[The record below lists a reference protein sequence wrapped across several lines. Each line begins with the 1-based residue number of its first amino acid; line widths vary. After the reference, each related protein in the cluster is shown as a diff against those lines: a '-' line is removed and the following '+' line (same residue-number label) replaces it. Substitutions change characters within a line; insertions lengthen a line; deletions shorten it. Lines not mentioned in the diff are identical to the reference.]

1 MTLPV
6 YDGDLYADE
15 AIRDPLPVY
24 AHLRELGPVVWLS
37 QLQVYALPRYAEVAS
52 VLRQP
57 KRFSSARGVSLNER
71 TNRLLVGS
79 TLNSDPPEHD
89 ATRAITAEPL
99 LPGALEAIAPRIRR
113 AADTLVAGLTRR
125 GRFDAVSDFAQ
136 YLPVSIVAELVGLPD
151 QAREKM
157 LTWASATFNLFG
169 PENERA
175 KAAFADLR
183 DLKAFL
189 DEYGTPEKLKP
200 GGWAQRIFH
209 VGAERGI
216 PFETCAQLMR
226 DYINPSLDTTI
237 SATGQAIKF
246 FADAPEQWALVRAR
260 PELIPNAVDEVVRL
274 ATPIRAFTRFVAE
287 DSEVAGVPI
296 PQGARVMVMY
306 ASANRDERR
315 FADPDRFDVTR
326 DVHDHLGFG
335 SGVHMCMGM
344 HLARLEIISLLQSLA
359 RHVKTIQLDGEP
371 VVAMNNTIRAYAS
384 LPVVVQADDTA
395 ADTAGTEAVGE
406 RGAGR
411 EGEGVG
417 DSDREHEREL
427 ERETLSVRVA
437 SRRLAAQDIV
447 ALELESADATPLP
460 PFEPGAHVDVR
471 VSGELLRQYSLASD
485 PAVRGRYRLGVLLD
499 PKSRGGSAAVHAGF
513 QVGQVLQIG
522 RPRNHFPLRL
532 DAAHTLL
539 FAGGIGITPILAMA
553 HALQAAG
560 RSFELHYCGRST
572 GRLAFLDELERFG
585 PRVQVHVD
593 DGPDAQR
600 LHVDA
605 VLAAPSADR
614 HLYVCGPNG
623 FMDHVTAA
631 AQRSGWREDSV
642 HLERFGAEVNT
653 DGAPFTVFAAR
664 SQLTFE
670 VRPGESIAD
679 KMIALGIP
687 VRMSCQSGVCGTCIT
702 KVIDGMPDHR
712 DHVQTASEKAGNRS
726 ITVCCSRSKTRR
738 LVLDI

>member
-1 MTLPV
+1 MNTPGSVPV
-6 YDGDLYADE
+6 YEGDLYADD
-15 AIRDPLPVY
+15 AIRDPYPLY
-24 AHLRELGPVVWLS
+24 AHLRALGPVVWLS

-89 ATRAITAEPL
+89 ATRAITAAPL

-113 AADTLVAGLTRR
+113 AADDLVAGLVQR
-125 GRFDAVSDFAQ
+125 GHFDAVSDFAQ

-151 QAREKM
+151 AARHKM

-175 KAAFADLR
+175 KNAFADLR

-189 DEYGTPEKLKP
+189 DEYGQPDKLKP
-200 GGWAQRIFH
+200 GGWAQRIFK

-246 FADAPEQWALVRAR
+246 FADAPDQWALARAR
-260 PELIPNAVDEVVRL
+260 PELIPNAVEEVVRL
-274 ATPIRAFTRFVAE
+274 ATPIRAFTRYVAE

-306 ASANRDERR
+306 ASANRDERK
-315 FADPDRFDVTR
+315 FADPERFDITR

-344 HLARLEIISLLQSLA
+344 HLAKLEIVSLLQSLA
-359 RHVKTIQLDGEP
+359 RRAKTIALAGEP
-371 VVAMNNTIRAYAS
+371 VVALNNTIRAYES
-384 LPVVVQADDTA
+384 LPVRVQAVDGLEALQAMA
-395 ADTAGTEAVGE
+395 ADHAAQVS
-406 RGAGR
+406 AAAQAPPQ
-411 EGEGVG
+411 
-417 DSDREHEREL
+417 SA
-427 ERETLSVRVA
+427 TLTVRVA
-437 SRRLAAQDIV
+437 ARSMVAQDIV
-447 ALELESADATPLP
+447 ALELESADGTPLP
-460 PFEPGAHVDVR
+460 PFDPGAHVDVQ
-471 VSGELLRQYSLASD
+471 VSSQLLRQYSLASN
-485 PAVRGRYRLGVLLD
+485 PAEPGRYRLGVLLD
-499 PKSRGGSAAVHAGF
+499 PKSRGGSAAVHASF
-513 QVGQVLQIG
+513 HVSQVLEIG

-532 DAAHTLL
+532 DVGHILL
-539 FAGGIGITPILAMA
+539 FAGGIGITPILCMA

-560 RSFELHYCGRST
+560 RSFELHYCGRSAA
-572 GRLAFLDELERFG
+572 RLAFLEEAQRLG
-585 PRVQVHVD
+585 PHVQVHLD
-593 DGPDAQR
+593 DGPAAQR
-600 LHVDA
+600 LTIDT
-605 VLAAPSADR
+605 VLAAPSTDR

-623 FMDHVTAA
+623 FMDFVTHS
-631 AQRSGWREDSV
+631 AQRCGWHADQV

-653 DGAPFTVFAAR
+653 DGAPFTVVAAR
-664 SQLTFE
+664 SKLSFE
-670 VRPGESIAD
+670 VRPGELIAD
-679 KMIALGIP
+679 KLIAHGIP
-687 VRMSCQSGVCGTCIT
+687 VPMSCQSGVCGTCIT
-702 KVIDGMPDHR
+702 KVIEGMPDHR
-712 DHVQTASEKAGNRS
+712 DHVQTASEKAANRS
-726 ITVCCSRSKTRR
+726 ITVCCSRSKTRK

>member
-1 MTLPV
+1 MQLPV
-6 YDGDLYADE
+6 FDDDLYAD
-15 AIRDPLPVY
+15 AVIRDPYPVY
-24 AHLRELGPVVWLS
+24 ARLRAMGPVVWLS
-37 QLQVYALPRYAEVAS
+37 QHKVYALPRYAEVAS

-57 KRFSSARGVSLNER
+57 KRFISSRGVSLNER

-89 ATRAITAEPL
+89 ATRAITSQPL

-113 AADTLVAGLTRR
+113 AADALVAELAQR

-136 YLPVSIVAELVGLPD
+136 YLPVTIVAELVGLPD
-151 QAREKM
+151 AARAKM

-175 KAAFADLR
+175 KAAFEDLR

-200 GGWAQRIFH
+200 GGWAQRIFQ

-237 SATGQAIKF
+237 SSTGQAIKF

-260 PELIPNAVDEVVRL
+260 PELIPNAVEEVVRL
-274 ATPIRAFTRFVAE
+274 ASPIRAFTRFVAE
-287 DSEVAGVPI
+287 DSEIAGVPI

-306 ASANRDERR
+306 ASANRDERK
-315 FADPDRFDVTR
+315 FADPDRFDVMR

-344 HLARLEIISLLQSLA
+344 HLGRLEIVSLLQSLA
-359 RHVKTIQLDGEP
+359 RHVKTIALAGEP

-384 LPVVVQADDTA
+384 LPVVVERDERATEA
-395 ADTAGTEAVGE
+395 ADAA
-406 RGAGR
+406 AQP
-411 EGEGVG
+411 
-417 DSDREHEREL
+417 
-427 ERETLSVRVA
+427 ERETLTVRVA
-437 SRRLAAQDIV
+437 SCRVAAQDIV
-447 ALELESADATPLP
+447 AIEFESADGTLLP
-460 PFEPGAHVDVR
+460 PFEAGAHVDVQ
-471 VSGELLRQYSLASD
+471 VTGELLRQYSLSND
-485 PAVRGRYRLGVLLD
+485 PAAHGRYRLGVLLD

-513 QVGQVLQIG
+513 HVGQVVEIG
-522 RPRNHFPLRL
+522 RPRNNFPLRL
-532 DAAHTLL
+532 DVAHTVL

-553 HALQAAG
+553 HTLHAEG
-560 RSFELHYCGRST
+560 RSFELHYCGRSAA
-572 GRLAFLDELERFG
+572 RLAFLDELHRFG
-585 PRVQVHVD
+585 PRVHVHVD
-593 DGPDAQR
+593 DGPESQH
-600 LHVDA
+600 LHIDT
-605 VLAAPSADR
+605 VLGAPSPNQ

-623 FMDHVTAA
+623 FMDFVTHA
-631 AQRSGWREDSV
+631 AQRLRWSEDTV

-653 DGAPFTVFAAR
+653 DGAPFTVVAAR
-664 SQLTFE
+664 SKVSFE
-670 VRPGESIAD
+670 VQPGERIAE
-679 KMIALGIP
+679 KLIEHGIE
-687 VRMSCQSGVCGTCIT
+687 VRMSCQSGVCGTCVT
-702 KVIDGMPDHR
+702 RVIDGMPDHR
-712 DHVQTASEKAGNRS
+712 DHVQTASEKASNRT

>member
-1 MTLPV
+1 MHLPV

-15 AIRDPLPVY
+15 AIRDPYPLY
-24 AHLRELGPVVWLS
+24 AQLRALGPVVWLS
-37 QLQVYALPRYAEVAS
+37 QHQVYALPRYAEVAS

-57 KRFSSARGVSLNER
+57 KRFSSARGVSMNER

-89 ATRAITAEPL
+89 ATRSITAEPL

-113 AADTLVAGLTRR
+113 AADALVAELVQR

-136 YLPVSIVAELVGLPD
+136 YLPVTIVAELVGLPD
-151 QAREKM
+151 AARQKM

-175 KAAFADLR
+175 QAAFADLR

-200 GGWAQRIFH
+200 GGWAQRIFQ

-237 SATGQAIKF
+237 SATGQAVRF

-260 PELIPNAVDEVVRL
+260 PELIANAVEEVVRL
-274 ATPIRAFTRFVAE
+274 ASPIRAFTRFVAE
-287 DSEVAGVPI
+287 DSVVAGVPL
-296 PQGARVMVMY
+296 PQGARVLVMY
-306 ASANRDERR
+306 ASANRDERK
-315 FADPDRFDVTR
+315 FTDPDRFDVTR

-344 HLARLEIISLLQSLA
+344 HLARLEIVSLLQSLA
-359 RHVKTIQLDGEP
+359 RRAKTIALAGEP
-371 VVAMNNTIRAYAS
+371 VVAMNNTIRAYES
-384 LPVVVQADDTA
+384 LPVVVVQDNDA
-395 ADTAGTEAVGE
+395 AAATDAA
-406 RGAGR
+406 
-411 EGEGVG
+411 
-417 DSDREHEREL
+417 SPP
-427 ERETLSVRVA
+427 ERETLTVRVA
-437 SRRLAAQDIV
+437 SRAAVAQDIV
-447 ALELESADATPLP
+447 ALELESADGVPLP
-460 PFEPGAHVDVR
+460 PFEAGAHLDLR
-471 VSGELLRQYSLASD
+471 VTSELLRQYSLCND
-485 PAVRGRYRLGVLLD
+485 PAARSRYRLAVLLD
-499 PKSRGGSAAVHAGF
+499 PKSRGGSAAVHAGL
-513 QVGQVLQIG
+513 QVGQTLEVG

-553 HALQAAG
+553 YALHAAG
-560 RSFELHYCGRST
+560 RSFELHYCGRNAA
-572 GRLAFLDELERFG
+572 RLAFLQELQRFG
-585 PRVQVHVD
+585 PRVQVHLD
-593 DGPDAQR
+593 DGPEPQR
-600 LHVDA
+600 LHIDT
-605 VLAAPSADR
+605 VLAAPSTSH

-623 FMDHVTAA
+623 FMDFVTQA
-631 AQRSGWREDSV
+631 AQRLGWHDDAV

-653 DGAPFTVFAAR
+653 DGAPFTVVAAR
-664 SQLTFE
+664 SQVTFE
-670 VRPGESIAD
+670 VQPGERIAD
-679 KMIALGIP
+679 KLLAHGIE
-687 VRMSCQSGVCGTCIT
+687 VRMSCQSGVCGTCVT
-702 KVIDGMPDHR
+702 RVIDGMPDHR
-712 DHVQTASEKAGNRS
+712 DHVQTAREKASNRS

>member
-1 MTLPV
+1 MTLALPV

-15 AIRDPLPVY
+15 VIRDPYPVY
-24 AHLRELGPVVWLS
+24 AHLRDLGPVVRLS
-37 QLQVYALPRYAEVAS
+37 RLQVYALPRYAEVAS

-57 KRFSSARGVSLNER
+57 KRFVSSRGVSLNER

-89 ATRAITAEPL
+89 ATRAITSEPL

-113 AADTLVAGLTRR
+113 AADTLVAGLVQR

-136 YLPVSIVAELVGLPD
+136 YLPVTIVAELVGLPD

-175 KAAFADLR
+175 QAAFDDLR

-189 DEYGTPEKLKP
+189 DEYGTPDKLKP

-237 SATGQAIKF
+237 SSTGQAIKF
-246 FADAPEQWALVRAR
+246 FADAPDQWALVRER
-260 PELIPNAVDEVVRL
+260 PELIPNAVEEVVRL
-274 ATPIRAFTRFVAE
+274 ASPIRAFTRFVAE
-287 DSEVAGVPI
+287 DSEIAGVPI

-306 ASANRDERR
+306 ASANRDERK

-344 HLARLEIISLLQSLA
+344 HLARLEIVSLLQSLA
-359 RHVKTIQLDGEP
+359 RRVKTLALAGEP

-384 LPVVVQADDTA
+384 LPVVVEADET
-395 ADTAGTEAVGE
+395 V
-406 RGAGR
+406 R
-411 EGEGVG
+411 
-417 DSDREHEREL
+417 DRAESESECDHES
-427 ERETLSVRVA
+427 ETLTVRVA

-447 ALELESADATPLP
+447 AIELESADATPLP

-471 VSGELLRQYSLASD
+471 VSGELLRQYSIAGD

-499 PKSRGGSAAVHAGF
+499 PNSRGGSAAVHAGF
-513 QVGQVLQIG
+513 PVGQVLEIG

-560 RSFELHYCGRST
+560 RSFELHYCGRSA
-572 GRLAFLDELERFG
+572 GRLAFLDDLARFG

-593 DGPDAQR
+593 DGPPSQH
-600 LHVDA
+600 LHLDA
-605 VLAAPSADR
+605 VLSAPSPDR

-623 FMDHVTAA
+623 FMDFVTGA
-631 AQRSGWREDSV
+631 AQRLGWSEDTV

-653 DGAPFTVFAAR
+653 DGAPFTVVAAR
-664 SQLTFE
+664 SQVTFE
-670 VRPGESIAD
+670 VQPGERIAE
-679 KMIALGIP
+679 KLIALGIP
-687 VRMSCQSGVCGTCIT
+687 VRMSCQSGVCGTCVT
-702 KVIDGMPDHR
+702 TVLSGMPDHR
-712 DHVQTASEKAGNRS
+712 DHVQTATEKAANRT

-738 LVLDI
+738 LVLDL

>member
-1 MTLPV
+1 MQLPV
-6 YDGDLYADE
+6 YDGDLYADDV
-15 AIRDPLPVY
+15 IRDPYPVY
-24 AHLRELGPVVWLS
+24 ARLRSMGPVVWLS
-37 QLQVYALPRYAEVAS
+37 QHQVYALPRYAEVAS

-57 KRFSSARGVSLNER
+57 KRFISSRGVSLNER

-89 ATRAITAEPL
+89 VTRSITSEPL

-113 AADTLVAGLTRR
+113 AADGLVAELAQR

-136 YLPVSIVAELVGLPD
+136 YLPVTIVAELVGLPEA
-151 QAREKM
+151 ARKKM

-175 KAAFADLR
+175 TAAFDDLR

-200 GGWAQRIFH
+200 GGWAQRIFK

-237 SATGQAIKF
+237 SSTGQAIKF
-246 FADAPEQWALVRAR
+246 FADQPEQWALVRER
-260 PELIPNAVDEVVRL
+260 PELIPNAVEEVVRL
-274 ATPIRAFTRFVAE
+274 ASPIRAFTRFVAE
-287 DSEVAGVPI
+287 DSEIAGAPI

-306 ASANRDERR
+306 ASANRDERK

-344 HLARLEIISLLQSLA
+344 HLARLEIVSLLQALA
-359 RHVKTIQLDGEP
+359 RRVKTIALDGTP

-384 LPVVVQADDTA
+384 LPVVVEADDSA
-395 ADTAGTEAVGE
+395 ADTADA
-406 RGAGR
+406 APQP
-411 EGEGVG
+411 
-417 DSDREHEREL
+417 
-427 ERETLSVRVA
+427 ERETLTVRVA
-437 SRRLAAQDIV
+437 RRELAAQDVV
-447 ALELESADATPLP
+447 AIELESADGGPLP
-460 PFEPGAHVDVR
+460 PVEPGAHVDVR
-471 VSGELLRQYSLASD
+471 VTSELLRQYSLCND
-485 PAVRGRYRLGVLLD
+485 PTVSGRYRLGVLLD
-499 PKSRGGSAAVHAGF
+499 PNSRGGSAAVHATF
-513 QVGQVLQIG
+513 HVGQVVEIG
-522 RPRNHFPLRL
+522 RPRNNFPLRL
-532 DAAHTLL
+532 DAAHTVL

-553 HALQAAG
+553 HALHAAG
-560 RSFELHYCGRST
+560 RSFELHYCGRSVA
-572 GRLAFLDELERFG
+572 RLAFRDELERFG

-593 DGPDAQR
+593 DGPESQH
-600 LHVDA
+600 LHIDT
-605 VLAAPSADR
+605 VLADPAPDR

-623 FMDHVTAA
+623 FMDFVTHAA
-631 AQRSGWREDSV
+631 RRLGWSEDTV

-653 DGAPFTVFAAR
+653 DGAPFTVVAAR
-664 SQLTFE
+664 SNVSFE
-670 VRPGESIAD
+670 VQPGERIAE
-679 KMIALGIP
+679 KLIEHGIE
-687 VRMSCQSGVCGTCIT
+687 VRMSCQSGVCGTCVT
-702 KVIDGMPDHR
+702 RVIDGMPDHR
-712 DHVQTASEKAGNRS
+712 DHVQTASEKASNRT